1 MKWIGQHIWDFISR
15 FRSDVYMEA
24 IESGTIASG
33 GNLGLDSNNKVVKE
47 ADTGITDLHG
57 AGVDGA
63 ANQMLTDDG
72 DGTVTSEANLTYN
85 GVTLDVNG
93 SSTIGNTVANPL
105 LTLDTSTTTTAG
117 MSGVLI
123 DVDGSST
130 GANDTRGIT
139 VDLDNS
145 GVAGS
150 GITHVTR
157 GVVVDINNAATND
170 SNSTV
175 THWGVTNT
183 GTFANAT
190 GTTTQY
196 GFHNVLSGGD
206 TQYGL
211 YQDLSGATAGTTY
224 GIWQDVVDGG
234 TDLMFVSSADNG
246 DYFSI
251 ATTTNGATNIT
262 TVDDDAYAAHLSLN
276 IDGNIRLDA
285 LSKQT
290 YIAWNGTNIW
300 NFDANAGAF
309 KQAHLTNSGDYYSIT
324 LGTNGATTFSTVD
337 ADTTVAHL
345 TFDADGD
352 IESKSAT
359 NKINKI
365 YDFHGTTFENTY
377 SDDQGAGTI
386 LKYSPGADESP
397 AGSELLYLHT
407 DGTWDAARA
416 TAVATGA
423 SQLLGVG
430 LGASA
435 RTTGVLIKGF
445 IRIASTEILNVPG
458 SGAVDGLPV
467 YVSTTSAHFD
477 FTAPSGSSQYVR
489 IIGYAID
496 DDSSDVLI
504 YFDPDKTWV
513 EIA

>member
-57 AGVDGA
+57 AGVDGS
-63 ANQMLTDDG
+63 ANQILTDDG

-117 MSGVLI
+117 MSGILI

-150 GITHVTR
+150 SITHVTR

-224 GIWQDVVDGG
+224 GIWQDVIDGG
-234 TDLMFVSSADNG
+234 TDLKFVSSADEG
-246 DYFSI
+246 DYFTI
-251 ATTTNGATNIT
+251 ATTTNGATTIT
-262 TVDDDAYAAHLSLN
+262 TSDDDGFDADLFLDIDGDIILDSGSKQLYVGWNGSKWVNFNANNNWMAIAHLSNLN
-276 IDGNIRLDA
+276 DYM
-285 LSKQT
+285 
-290 YIAWNGTNIW
+290 YIGV
-300 NFDANAGAF
+300 GAE
-309 KQAHLTNSGDYYSIT
+309 
-324 LGTNGATTFSTVD
+324 GATTIGTVD

-345 TFDADGD
+345 TLNADGD

-397 AGSELLYLHT
+397 AGSELFFLHT
-407 DGTWDAARA
+407 DGTWNQTDAD
-416 TAVATGA
+416 AVATGA

-445 IRIASTEILNVPG
+445 VRIASTEILNTPG

-467 YVSTTSAHFD
+467 YVSTTAGHFD
-477 FTAPSGSSQYVR
+477 FTAPSGSSDFVR
-489 IIGYAID
+489 IVGYAID